1 MKELKQALLIVLSIV
16 VFFALCFGIIC
27 LSQLTPGDDYY
38 QKTGWNCSKE
48 TFTEDY
54 FALYT
59 QKLDHLKTKY
69 ALTCETLYDIP
80 TEEEGEKI
88 ELALYCPQYTLYFSL
103 VNSGEIGFCNTKLY
117 YYGDDEEQLLSLLAL
132 LNDFTNYVG
141 YGTITEENCFI
152 PLRQEAASK
161 ENGYAN
167 RSLHFD
173 NIIGDVQY
181 IAHLSYEG
189 GYYYLYGK
197 DSSQK
202 KLCSRYEFDGLL
214 KPLDG

>member
-1 MKELKQALLIVLSIV
+1 MKETKTALLVILSVL
-16 VFFALCFGIIC
+16 VFFALCFGIIY
-27 LSQLTPGDDYY
+27 LSQLTPEDDYY

-69 ALTCETLYDIP
+69 ALTCETLYDSP

-132 LNDFTNYVG
+132 LTTLPIMSGMAPSRKKTALFLSAKRLQAKKMAMQTG
-141 YGTITEENCFI
+141 LCTSITSSGMCNTSPIF
-152 PLRQEAASK
+152 PMKAA
-161 ENGYAN
+161 
-167 RSLHFD
+167 
-173 NIIGDVQY
+173 IITY
-181 IAHLSYEG
+181 TA
-189 GYYYLYGK
+189 K
-197 DSSQK
+197 T
-202 KLCSRYEFDGLL
+202 LL
-214 KPLDG
+214 KKSFAPVMNLLVS